1 MPFEVQYRTTSG
13 FIQNKKDNCTQYYTT
28 NMTCSD
34 PDTSDNLECSN
45 VNPTTPYGN
54 DVVQGEGTFT
64 LTKPGANNTGTLNST
79 LTLDPW
85 LGNDTAPA
93 TFGIYKGNEHI
104 IYQQETTWK

>member
-1 MPFEVQYRTTSG
+1 
-13 FIQNKKDNCTQYYTT
+13 
-28 NMTCSD
+28 MTCKD
-34 PDTSDNLECSN
+34 VNVDEIECSDIGFSPSSSTKVDN
-45 VNPTTPYGN
+45 GT
-54 DVVQGEGTFT
+54 GTFQISA
-64 LTKPGANNTGTLNST
+64 PGEDNTGTLNCT